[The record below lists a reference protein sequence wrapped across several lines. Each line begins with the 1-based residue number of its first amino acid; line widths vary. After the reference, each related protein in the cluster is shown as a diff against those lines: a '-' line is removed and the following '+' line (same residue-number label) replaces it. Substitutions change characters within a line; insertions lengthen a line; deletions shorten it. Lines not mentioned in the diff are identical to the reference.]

1 MATLLL
7 PIGLLAAALLAVAVI
22 YLAQAQLAMPA
33 VIKAALRRNE
43 FFLVYQPIVELGT
56 GRWVGAEA
64 LIRWRRPGGETV
76 RPDLFIPIAE
86 ETGLIRRITERVVDL
101 VGRDAEGLLVRRP
114 DFYISVNLSPADL
127 HTRATVDLL
136 IGLAERTRA
145 RPENLVIEATERSF
159 TDPALAGAVI
169 SALHDR
175 GFRVAIDD
183 FGTGYSSLSSLGAL
197 KLDYLKIDKIFV
209 ETVGTGAATSHVILH
224 IIEMA
229 KSLKLEMVAEGVET
243 EAQADF
249 LRQHGVGYA
258 QGFFFAQPM
267 PLSEL
272 LARL

>member
-1 MATLLL
+1 
-7 PIGLLAAALLAVAVI
+7 
-22 YLAQAQLAMPA
+22 MPA

-43 FFLVYQPIVELGT
+43 FFLVYQPIVELAT

-86 ETGLIRRITERVVDL
+86 ETGLIRRITERVVEL
-101 VGRDAEGLLVRRP
+101 VGRDAESLLARHP

-127 HTRATVDLL
+127 HSKATVDLL
-136 IGLAERTRA
+136 VGLAERTGA
-145 RPENLVIEATERSF
+145 RPGNIVVEATERSF
-159 TDPALAGAVI
+159 TDPALAGTVI

-175 GFRVAIDD
+175 GFRIAIDD
-183 FGTGYSSLSSLGAL
+183 FGTGYSSLSQLEAL

-209 ETVGTGAATSHVILH
+209 DTVGKSAATSHVILH

-229 KSLKLEMVAEGVET
+229 KSLKLEMVAEGVES

-249 LRQHGVGYA
+249 LKKHGVGYA
-258 QGFFFAQPM
+258 QGYLFAHPM
-267 PLSEL
+267 PVSEL
-272 LARL
+272 VARL